1 MIESIVSQ
9 SGFFF
14 LITLFVMGA
23 FGSLFFHRNDT
34 CANVW
39 SSFFAISGSFFGV
52 LFSSLTLLG
61 GQELFFTFGKTP
73 FFILAFSLHIDML
86 SSFFI
91 FVISLIGLFCSIY
104 GFGYVKHFYGK
115 YSIGALGFL
124 YNILLGSLLLVVTSS
139 NALFFLIAWELM
151 SISSYFLVVYDRN
164 DPKNVKAGSLY
175 LIMTYVG
182 TAFIILAFLL
192 AYKYTASFDFAVLK
206 ASAHLIPSSVKDLIF
221 IFAMIGFGTKAGI
234 IPFHIWLPAAHP
246 AAPSHVSA
254 IMSGVMIKTGIYMII
269 RLFLDVL
276 QPIPLWW
283 GEAVLIIGAVSS
295 LLGVLYAMT
304 EHDIKRLL
312 AYHSIENIGIIL
324 LGIGSAMT
332 FYTLGMPT
340 LALLGLIAGLFH
352 TLNHALFKS
361 LLFLGA
367 GSVIDQM
374 HTKNMEEYGGLIKYM
389 PVTAFTFLVGSMAI
403 SALPPLN
410 GFFSE
415 WLTYQAL
422 FQGINQLNFSLQWI
436 FILATASL
444 AFTGGLA
451 LTCFVKAFS
460 AIFLARPRSA
470 EVMHTKESSVPM
482 QISMVVLASL
492 TFIVGFFSSFLTHM
506 FEKIGQS
513 FTIFQT
519 TSSFV
524 SVSSDQHLQSASG
537 FSFVSAPGLFLLF
550 GIVFLC
556 VFLGTRLLIYR
567 KQKIACGNT
576 WDCGTTLS
584 PRMEIT
590 ATGFAR
596 SIVLIF
602 KNVLKPSIQQDVE
615 YHDAE
620 SRYIPKSRAVTMRVE
635 NMYDIYFYRPL
646 QKMIDGISLKSK
658 VIQGGNVNVY
668 ISYIFLALIVA
679 LFIVL

>member
-1 MIESIVSQ
+1 MFDTIISQ
-9 SGFFF
+9 SSFLS
-14 LITLFVMGA
+14 LITFFVIGA
-23 FGSLFFHRNDT
+23 FGSLLFHKSDT
-34 CANVW
+34 GANIW
-39 SSFFAISGSFFGV
+39 SSFFAITGSFFGIV
-52 LFSSLTLLG
+52 FSSIALLFG
-61 GQELFFTFGKTP
+61 VNLSFLFGETP
-73 FFILAFSLHIDML
+73 FFILSFSFHIDML
-86 SSFFI
+86 SAFFLFI
-91 FVISLIGLFCSIY
+91 ISLVGFLCSIY

-115 YSIGALGFL
+115 YSIGVLGFL
-124 YNILLGSLLLVVTSS
+124 YNILLGSLFLVVTSS
-139 NALFFLIAWELM
+139 NALFFLIAWEMM

-192 AYKYTASFDFAVLK
+192 AYRYVGSFDFAVLK
-206 ASAHLIPSSVKDLIF
+206 ENAHRIPSIVKDMIF
-221 IFAMIGFGTKAGI
+221 VCAMIGFGTKAGI

-254 IMSGVMIKTGIYMII
+254 VMSGVMIKTGIYMMV
-269 RLFLDVL
+269 RLFLDTL

-283 GEAVLIIGAVSS
+283 GETVLIIGAVSS

-324 LGIGSAMT
+324 LGIGSAMI

-374 HTKNMEEYGGLIKYM
+374 HTKNMEEYGGLIRYM
-389 PVTAFTFLVGSMAI
+389 PVTAFTFLIGSMAI

-422 FQGINQLNFSLQWI
+422 FQGVNQLSFSLQWL

-460 AIFLARPRSA
+460 AIFLARPRSE
-470 EVMHTKESSVPM
+470 EVFHTKELSYAM
-482 QISMVVLASL
+482 QWSMIVLASL
-492 TFIVGFFSSFLTHM
+492 TFFVGFFSGFITHI
-506 FEKIGQS
+506 FENIGQS
-513 FTIFQT
+513 FTIFSR

-524 SVSSDQHLQSASG
+524 TSASDVSLESSAH
-537 FSFVSAPGLFLLF
+537 FSFVSAPLLF
-550 GIVFLC
+550 VLFIVVFLF
-556 VFLGTRLLIYR
+556 VFLSTRFFINR
-567 KQKIACGNT
+567 KQQVVCAST

-596 SIVLIF
+596 SILLIF
-602 KNVLKPSIQQDVE
+602 KNVLKPSIQQNVE

-635 NMYDIYFYRPL
+635 NMYDIYFYKPL
-646 QKMIDGISLKSK
+646 QKIIDGISLRSK
-658 VIQGGNVNVY
+658 MIQSGNVNMY
-668 ISYIFLALIVA
+668 ISYIFLALIIA